1 MQGGTVIKLL
11 EMNTHE
17 FAKQEPRLCFWP
29 VGTVEAH
36 DLGLLG
42 TDVIAP
48 EFNAVFLPTLPYGLV
63 SSLSGYPGGMWVS
76 ANTYNNLIFELLASL
91 AISEVEAVILFNGH
105 GAEELALVY
114 VTNPEIVPQTWG
126 GSRAFRYREGL
137 KAYPSPR
144 SAIRYSEE
152 QAKPFTPEKAAAY
165 YEELKKRISE
175 VIKDILSGWEAFNQ
189 PGKKEA

>member
-1 MQGGTVIKLL
+1 MIGR
-11 EMNTHE
+11 E
-17 FAKQEPRLCFWP
+17 EPRLYFWP
-29 VGTVEAH
+29 VGTVEAY
-36 DLGLLG
+36 DLGPMG

-76 ANTYNNLIFELLASL
+76 ADTYNNLIFELLASL

-114 VTNPEIVPQTWG
+114 AANPEIVPQTWG

>member
-1 MQGGTVIKLL
+1 MIGRGD
-11 EMNTHE
+11 
-17 FAKQEPRLCFWP
+17 PRLCFWS
-29 VGTVEAH
+29 VGTIEAH
-36 DLGLLG
+36 DQGPLG

-48 EFNAVFLPTLPYGLV
+48 EKLTTDL
-63 SSLSGYPGGMWVS
+63 
-76 ANTYNNLIFELLASL
+76 
-91 AISEVEAVILFNGH
+91 
-105 GAEELALVY
+105 AEELALVY
-114 VTNPEIVPQTWG
+114 MANPEIVPQTWD

>member
-1 MQGGTVIKLL
+1 MIGR
-11 EMNTHE
+11 E
-17 FAKQEPRLCFWP
+17 EPRLYFWP
-29 VGTVEAH
+29 VGTVEAY
-36 DLGLLG
+36 DLGPMG

-76 ANTYNNLIFELLASL
+76 ADTYNNLIFELLASL

-114 VTNPEIVPQTWG
+114 AANPEIVPQTWD
-126 GSRAFRYREGL
+126 GSRAFRSREGV

-144 SAIRYSEE
+144 SSMKYSQGE
-152 QAKPFTPEKAAAY
+152 AKPMTPESAASYYKA
-165 YEELKKRISE
+165 LKKKVSA
-175 VIKDILSGWEAFNQ
+175 VIKDILSGWKDFNKL
-189 PGKKEA
+189 PKKEA